1 MAIVPVTPD
10 TLQAAPREL
19 LTKMEQEHALNL
31 IQKGRRHPWT
41 EAQRRY
47 AASLQMKAQGLE
59 GGTWVEIRR
68 RSRRP

>member
-10 TLQAAPREL
+10 SLESSPREL
-19 LTKMEQEHALNL
+19 LTKIEQDHALNL

-47 AASLQMKAQGLE
+47 AASLQMKARGIE

-68 RSRRP
+68 RTRTR